1 MLSAVTS
8 PRTTRR
14 VSAPDA
20 RRTPAS
26 VSRVRAWHVLL
37 SPPAD
42 GATNMAADEAL
53 MSRARASGAVILRA
67 YAWSEPT
74 LSLGRHQTARG
85 RYDLEAAAARG
96 VRFVRRPTGG
106 RAVLHH
112 REITYAVAAPEN
124 ALGNFRESYAR
135 INRLLVGALHRLGVM
150 AEIASAAGTPPR
162 PGVAPCFEE
171 PVAGEIV
178 ASGRKLVGSAQWR
191 ADGALLQHGS
201 ILVDDD
207 QALASELLLER
218 AAPSPAPA
226 TLRQLLG
233 RGPTVAEFAMALA
246 TAVAGEEHVTSDV
259 ARIDQELR
267 SATVA
272 LLDRYRSD
280 EWTWRR

>member
-14 VSAPDA
+14 PPHPDG
-20 RRTPAS
+20 RRTPTS
-26 VSRVRAWHVLL
+26 VSRVPAWHVLL

-42 GATNMAADEAL
+42 GPMNMAVDEAL
-53 MSRARASGAVILRA
+53 MTRARASGAVLLRA

-74 LSLGRHQTARG
+74 LSLGRHQSARG
-85 RYDLEAAAARG
+85 RYDVAAAAARG

-112 REITYAVAAPEN
+112 REITYAVAAPEH
-124 ALGNFRESYAR
+124 ALGTFRESYAR

-150 AEIASAAGTPPR
+150 AEVASAAGTPPR

-178 ASGRKLVGSAQWR
+178 AGGRKLVGSAQWR

-207 QALASELLLER
+207 QALAGDLLLER
-218 AAPSPAPA
+218 TGPSPAPA

-246 TAVAGEEHVTSDV
+246 AAVASEEHVTSDV
-259 ARIDQELR
+259 ARFDQELR
-267 SATVA
+267 SAAVG

-280 EWTWRR
+280 DWTWRR

>member
-1 MLSAVTS
+1 MLSGVTS
-8 PRTTRR
+8 PRTARR
-14 VSAPDA
+14 APHTDG

-26 VSRVRAWHVLL
+26 VSRVPAWHVLL

-42 GATNMAADEAL
+42 GAMNMAVDEAL
-53 MSRARASGAVILRA
+53 MARARATGAVVLRA

-74 LSLGRHQTARG
+74 LSFGRHQTARG
-85 RYDLEAAAARG
+85 RYDRERAEARG

-112 REITYAVAAPEN
+112 REITYAVAAPEH
-124 ALGNFRESYAR
+124 ALGSFRESYAR

-150 AEIASAAGTPPR
+150 AEVASAAGAAPR

-171 PVAGEIV
+171 PVAGEII
-178 ASGRKLVGSAQWR
+178 AGGRKLVGSAQWR

-207 QALASELLLER
+207 QTLARELLVESTG
-218 AAPSPAPA
+218 APPAPA

-233 RGPTVAEFAMALA
+233 RGPDVAEFAMALA
-246 TAVAGEEHVTSDV
+246 AAVAGEEHVTSDV
-259 ARIDQELR
+259 ARFDQDLR
-267 SATVA
+267 SAALA

-280 EWTWRR
+280 DWTWRR